1 MERRGEINSFEYSCK
16 LIDLCINLHY
26 IFMQTRSQG
35 KPTSFQ
41 EIFKYRGID
50 KPNLDNNLKTTGRLC
65 THILAGAIF

>member
-1 MERRGEINSFEYSCK
+1 
-16 LIDLCINLHY
+16 
-26 IFMQTRSQG
+26 MQTRSQG

-65 THILAGAIF
+65 THVLAGAIF